1 MHLAKTLIQPGVSV
15 DDRSHQITELKSP
28 LNNDQNVPSP
38 IIQLEEGRML
48 RKEDF
53 MVIQVLA
60 QGGLYLCDIAKQV
73 GVHQRTVRRALA
85 RGGAPATRPSRRG
98 SRLDPYQADI
108 DRLLAEGVW
117 NAVVIFREL
126 QAKGYRGRLSILR
139 DYIRPKRAGRVRR
152 ATVRFETA
160 PGRQLQSDWAEHR
173 TVIAGVETTVH
184 FIVNTLGFSRRFHF
198 WCTESED
205 AEHTYD
211 GLIRSFEWFGGVPE
225 EVLVDNQKVAV
236 LLHPRGGPARFHP
249 RFVDL
254 AGHYGFVP
262 RACRPAR
269 AQTKGKDERMVGYV
283 KHHFFVRYRTFDSGA
298 HLNQL
303 AEQGL
308 REEADRRCHGTV
320 QEIVAERFA
329 REASIRRPLPAV
341 RYDTAYQE
349 LRQVSWDAYIDVR
362 GRRYS
367 VPAQL
372 AGRSVQIRLT
382 LESELAVY
390 DGEQLV
396 ASHRVVS
403 GEPGWVTVP
412 GHHAALWA
420 QTLAVEQRPL
430 AAYEEVAP

>member
-1 MHLAKTLIQPGVSV
+1 
-15 DDRSHQITELKSP
+15 
-28 LNNDQNVPSP
+28 
-38 IIQLEEGRML
+38 ML

-53 MVIQVLA
+53 MVIQALA
-60 QGGLYLCDIAKQV
+60 QRGLYMCDIAKQV
-73 GVHQRTVRRALA
+73 GVHPRTVRRTLA
-85 RGGAPATRPSRRG
+85 RGGAPASRSSRRG
-98 SRLDPYQADI
+98 SQLDAYRADI
-108 DRLLAEGVW
+108 DRFLADGVW

-126 QAKGYRGRLSILR
+126 QTKGYTGQLSILR
-139 DYIRPKRAGRVRR
+139 DYIRPKRAMRASRV
-152 ATVRFETA
+152 TVRFETA
-160 PGRQLQSDWAEHR
+160 PGRQLQSDWAEQR
-173 TVIAGVETTVH
+173 TLIAGVETTVH

-198 WCTESED
+198 WCTGRED

-225 EVLVDNQKVAV
+225 EVLVDNQKAAV

-283 KHHFFVRYRTFDSGA
+283 KHHFFVRYRAFDSWA

-303 AEQGL
+303 AEQWL
-308 REEADRRCHGTV
+308 REEADQRCHGTV
-320 QEIVAERFA
+320 QEIVIERFA
-329 REASIRRPLPAV
+329 REAPTLRSLSAV

-382 LESELAVY
+382 LEGELVVY
-390 DGEQLV
+390 DGERRV
-396 ASHRVVS
+396 ATHRVVS
-403 GEPGWVTVP
+403 GEPGWVTIP
-412 GHHAALWA
+412 AHHAALWA

-430 AAYEEVAP
+430 AVYEEVTP